1 VTLRPG
7 GALLVVFLAL
17 GCIKVPERVKLNF
30 CAQPG
35 EKNHF
40 GSGAAAKSCCPHP
53 PRAPR
58 FGAEERACR
67 R

>member
-1 VTLRPG
+1 MTLRVG
-7 GALLVVFLAL
+7 GAMLFVLLAA
-17 GCIKVPERVKLNF
+17 GCIKVPDRVKLNF

-40 GSGAAAKSCCPHP
+40 GSGAAAKSCCPGP

-58 FGAEERACR
+58 FGAEERACER
-67 R
+67 